1 MTDLSDTW
9 TVGDGIKLLWTPL
22 DVNGAAIT
30 GASALITLTIKEKGE
45 TITKTGAD
53 LTESP
58 SGTYFFVHKIGKP
71 GTTYGFWAYDGS
83 GNADGVE
90 DFKYYAEPTP

>member
-1 MTDLSDTW
+1 MVDLSDSW

-30 GASALITLTIKEKGE
+30 GAAASITLTIKETS

-58 SGTYFFVHKIGKP
+58 SGTYFYVHKIGKA
-71 GTTYGFWAYDGS
+71 GVTKGSWTYDGAA
-83 GNADGVE
+83 NADGVE
-90 DFKYYAEPTP
+90 SFKYSADPQP